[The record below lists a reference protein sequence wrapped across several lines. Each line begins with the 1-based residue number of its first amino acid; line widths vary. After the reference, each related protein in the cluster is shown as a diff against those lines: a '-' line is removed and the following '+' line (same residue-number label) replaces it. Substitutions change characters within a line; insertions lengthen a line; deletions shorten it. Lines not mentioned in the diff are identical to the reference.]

1 MNIYSKIVSSF
12 RTARFFMRDTKAAT
26 AIEYGLIAAG
36 LSVAI
41 VVIVFTLGD
50 QVEGLFQTLADTMAP
65 YF

>member
-1 MNIYSKIVSSF
+1 MRVSSKVSKTLAGVRKF
-12 RTARFFMRDTKAAT
+12 LQDVNAAT

-36 LSVAI
+36 LSIAI
-41 VVIVFTLGD
+41 VVIVFTLGG

>member
-1 MNIYSKIVSSF
+1 MKLFPKIVAAFS
-12 RTARFFMRDTKAAT
+12 RARFFLKDTRAAS

-36 LSVAI
+36 LSIAI

-50 QVEGLFQTLADTMAP
+50 QVEGLFQTLADEMAP